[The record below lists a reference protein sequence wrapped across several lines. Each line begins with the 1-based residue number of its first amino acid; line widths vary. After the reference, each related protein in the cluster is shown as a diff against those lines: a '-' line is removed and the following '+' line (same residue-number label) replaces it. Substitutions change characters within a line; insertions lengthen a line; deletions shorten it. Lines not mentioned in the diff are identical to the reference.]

1 MSKSNDI
8 LKQINLEQFE
18 LAPSQMWGNVRLV
31 PVIKKSPTEDLRLG
45 LRKYGDEATF
55 VALDGKQGP
64 ENPDNLY
71 YSYIPHGMV
80 ARWSTDN
87 QPVVPYGCELDK
99 LKKKL
104 GNLGGRIRIEH
115 RMAKREEKRQV
126 RFLPLHLAMEGF
138 LGLCFGG
145 PNVAWSEYSETL
157 LRRGLGTRTERSV
170 LGRQISDLEDAL
182 RVFEIHEN
190 QVGVVIFVAD
200 APASIFIVPHP
211 ADYRLMHASLIE
223 DFYGELIFYN
233 GMSMYDVPALD
244 LGLDEVKVNTLD
256 DLEKLTTT
264 ARKSYAKQQT
274 NLLKEMLWP
283 KIESKLVNR
292 LGPFSLQR
300 FMTDL
305 GNNKENFI
313 GEALVRNDGQIEYM
327 KTYQLSRAQAKRGF
341 LLKSMAK
348 NDWDLEDTANEFGC
362 SKNEL
367 IKRLDNAGFGYFIK
381 PHILEAAIKASR

>member
-55 VALDGKQGP
+55 VALDGKQGSK
-64 ENPDNLY
+64 NPDNIY

-99 LKKKL
+99 LKKKQCNF
-104 GNLGGRIRIEH
+104 GSRIRIEH

-138 LGLCFGG
+138 LSLCFGG
-145 PNVAWSEYSETL
+145 PNIAWSDYSETL
-157 LRRGLGTRTERSV
+157 VRRGLGTRAERSV

-200 APASIFIVPHP
+200 VPASIFIVPHP

-233 GMSMYDVPALD
+233 GMSMYEVPALD
-244 LGLDEVKVNTLD
+244 LGLENVKVNSLD
-256 DLEKLTTT
+256 DLHKLTTV
-264 ARKSYAKQQT
+264 ARQSYAKQQT
-274 NLLKEMLWP
+274 NLLKEMLCP
-283 KIESKLVNR
+283 KIESKLINQ
-292 LGPFSLQR
+292 LGPFTLQR

-313 GEALVRNDGQIEYM
+313 GEALVRSDGQIEYM
-327 KTYQLSRAQAKRGF
+327 KTYQLSRTQAKRGF
-341 LLKSMAK
+341 LLKSLAK
-348 NDWDLEDTANEFGC
+348 NDWNLEGTANEFGC
-362 SKNEL
+362 SKNEF